1 MRGQTSYLEKLF
13 ADFKDEN
20 DPLESRFTLE
30 SPFLLPDSYPRLF
43 TQRIN
48 EDGFVDDKAL
58 PFDVATPKS
67 VPVLSRLQSGSELK
81 ASIDNQLKNMEKIN
95 FADFYEYSQGECAL
109 SKEDFLE
116 TKEALITLSDVYT
129 NDDDNMMM

>member
-1 MRGQTSYLEKLF
+1 MRNQTEYLQQLF
-13 ADFKDEN
+13 SEFKDEN
-20 DPLESRFTLE
+20 DPLQSRFTIE
-30 SPFLLPDSYPRLF
+30 SSFPLPDCYPHLF
-43 TQRIN
+43 TSLVN
-48 EDGFVDDKAL
+48 EDGFISHQSPSEPAKSL
-58 PFDVATPKS
+58 PILT
-67 VPVLSRLQSGSELK
+67 RMQSGSELK
-81 ASIDNQLKNMEKIN
+81 STIDHQLKCLDRIV